1 MTPLMSPHHPVQTR
15 SLCLHSYMITGK
27 HRNNNIIPRTPK
39 KKFILKLEN
48 MLSMRETKWYI
59 FSRFQFKVFFSFSKP
74 TQIHLPVLVSICV
87 ICDIITGKISLTCLQ
102 YHRARV
108 RPDLIYPDHKLVWVF
123 HFSSVPRCSYEV
135 KCFIQGQ
142 LKITGKQLTA

>member
-74 TQIHLPVLVSICV
+74 TQNHLPVLVSICV
-87 ICDIITGKISLTCLQ
+87 ICDIITGKNIFNL
-102 YHRARV
+102 
-108 RPDLIYPDHKLVWVF
+108 P
-123 HFSSVPRCSYEV
+123 SVP
-135 KCFIQGQ
+135 QGKSQ
-142 LKITGKQLTA
+142 TWPYLPRSQAGSTSVASQGVVMRLNALFKGSWR